1 MTNVKGNMIDWRR
14 GGWTGSID
22 RWVRREVTEQLRENP
37 IARRARYGLA
47 HRALGRFFGSG
58 AFGRF
63 IAVYAAVNL
72 AAVLAEALSA
82 WLIPAWLPL
91 WSASGSAPLSEL
103 KTLILYVSSY
113 LLGAQIGMLGV
124 ISLSLALVTLIAQR
138 EGSSTDVQVYYH
150 ESFSFELVASSGALA
165 AVLCAQLLW
174 PLQFLLHRFGLG
186 TDLQIFK
193 LSLLGLHL
201 AWLLV
206 NLAAM
211 AYFIATT
218 FRFVQQS
225 AREKFRERY
234 TANVVLPRDLKKR
247 LREQLYALATKELIG
262 DDNEEQG
269 RPTATFGFDFGA
281 PWTAEVEKSF
291 DRPVVLHDV
300 RMEWVRWVLWR
311 WSARCEGVAAQQPAL
326 ARHGLGHQGPSIW
339 FTCQMGAVLRGSV
352 SWCRR
357 RGGVP
362 LTAFEKLVLRRA
374 FIFRSSRDEECAP
387 QPRGNP

>member
-1 MTNVKGNMIDWRR
+1 MRNVKGNMIDWRR

-22 RWVRREVTEQLRENP
+22 RWVRREVTEQLRKNP
-37 IARRARYGLA
+37 VARRAQYGLA
-47 HRALGRFFGSG
+47 HRALRRFLGSG

-63 IAVYAAVNL
+63 IVIYAVVNL
-72 AAVLAEALSA
+72 ATVLAEALSA

-91 WSASGSAPLSEL
+91 WSAPGSGALSEL
-103 KTLILYVSSY
+103 KTLILYVSGY

-150 ESFSFELVASSGALA
+150 ESLSFELVASSVALG

-193 LSLLGLHL
+193 LSLLGIHL

-206 NLAAM
+206 NLAAL

-218 FRFVQQS
+218 FRFVQQA
-225 AREKFRERY
+225 AREALRARY
-234 TANVVLPRDLKKR
+234 TANVVLPRDLSQR
-247 LREQLYALATKELIG
+247 LREQLYGLATKELIG
-262 DDNEEQG
+262 NGEEERG
-269 RPTATFGFDFGA
+269 RPTAAFGFDFGA
-281 PWTAEVEKSF
+281 PWTLEIETPFNRAA
-291 DRPVVLHDV
+291 VLHDV
-300 RMEWVRWVLWR
+300 RMTWVRWVLRR
-311 WSARCEGVAAQQPAL
+311 WCARCEGAAAQHPAPAL
-326 ARHGLGHQGPSIW
+326 RGLGHQGPSIW
-339 FTCQMGAVLRGSV
+339 FTCQMGGVLRGSV

-362 LTAFEKLVLRRA
+362 LTAFEKFVLRRA
-374 FIFRSSRDEECAP
+374 FIFRSSGDEE
-387 QPRGNP
+387 